1 METELT
7 HTNECYSCI
16 HKRNVPGDAHIA
28 CSKPDPEVQGN
39 PHGISH
45 GWFFYPVNF
54 DPIWKESNCRNFEN
68 KSNEA

>member
-1 METELT
+1 METKLT
-7 HTNECYSCI
+7 PSKECYSCI

-28 CSKPDPEVQGN
+28 CAKPDLGVRGN
-39 PHGISH
+39 PHGINH

-54 DPIWKESNCRNFEN
+54 DPIWKETNCKNFEN